1 MSMSTPRLT
10 PLIFK
15 SAFKIFHIKLL
26 DLRSSFLSVVRLQ
39 FYVIFAKFEMKNLH
53 TRGIC
58 LTNACMV
65 LATMFPFMSVDLLF
79 MSFSHSPRA
88 NVLHLSDG
96 LESIG
101 RIQWHLA
108 LCFLAAWVMV
118 YLCVVKGVKTV
129 GKVKPSFRS
138 HR

>member
-1 MSMSTPRLT
+1 MSMSTHRLT

-65 LATMFPFMSVDLLF
+65 LATHVSIYVCGPLVYEFLTFPQSKRPPFV
-79 MSFSHSPRA
+79 
-88 NVLHLSDG
+88 
-96 LESIG
+96 
-101 RIQWHLA
+101 
-108 LCFLAAWVMV
+108 
-118 YLCVVKGVKTV
+118 
-129 GKVKPSFRS
+129 
-138 HR
+138 